1 MSKVNPIPSGPGVQS
16 EREANK
22 PDSVPDLPESWTAK
36 VLLSPFGDANSSLK
50 NYSQLV
56 VGSIEYCWAATE
68 HWMRT
73 RLYLT
78 QDQTYFDFVF
88 ISQFHKATTCEWYWI
103 DSTPTG
109 VVNNIYGPLPTGLQI
124 PSPTFFSDMAQAGNQ
139 DALRWGN
146 RYPLMCT
153 DTKPE
158 GIDCDHWIGGRTWYS
173 FRRDTGK
180 LFRILTMDSSNP
192 QAVPILGSYYLANIP
207 TFRPGGLS
215 DSSHELIGK
224 IRKGAVEGVSCGVTR
239 DPNLMITQEDIHR
252 AMACPLASE
261 SCTLGDIQEVL
272 PGFSVPKPDGVEL
285 PTWPKQLYIEG
296 WTLANDAVPYRTR
309 VCYLWTEEDT
319 NRKQQT
325 VLIGQ
330 PTDGPPDPA
339 RPSSNAYL
347 GRSDACLS
355 ATGTGLANYQSTREK
370 WEWNSNQSGPG
381 IGVPYPDWVA
391 RDNGVVMGQ
400 IVGSRDFG
408 LASGET
414 LNLIAVNAGPGDIF
428 WVWFLRNGVGMMF
441 SEATFNN
448 SFGHLEVIDYDLFVR
463 DADVKQDDFS
473 GPFPVAEAATRL
485 LRADAV
491 PGHPTNSPHQRQKR
505 PSVTPFRARYG

>member
-1 MSKVNPIPSGPGVQS
+1 MPAINPIPSGPRVQS
-16 EREANK
+16 ERDANK
-22 PDSVPDLPESWTAK
+22 PDSVPELPESWTAA
-36 VLLSPFGDANSSLK
+36 VLLSPFGDANSSLS

-56 VGSIEYCWAATE
+56 VGSIEYRWAPTE
-68 HWMRT
+68 HWIRT

-78 QDQTYFDFVF
+78 QDRIYFDFIF
-88 ISQFHKATTCEWYWI
+88 ISQFHKAETCEWYWI
-103 DSTPTG
+103 DSTPAEDLDT
-109 VVNNIYGPLPTGLQI
+109 IYGPLPTGLQI
-124 PSPTFFSDMAQAGNQ
+124 PSPTFFSDMAQAGNA

-153 DTKPE
+153 VSHPE

-207 TFRPGGLS
+207 TFRPGVLS
-215 DSSHELIGK
+215 ASSHELIAR
-224 IRKGAVEGVSCGVTR
+224 IRKGAVQGVSGGVTR

-252 AMACPLASE
+252 AMANPLAAE
-261 SCTLGDIQEVL
+261 SCTLGDIQKVL
-272 PGFSVPKPDGVEL
+272 PGFSVPKPDEVQL
-285 PTWPKQLYIEG
+285 PNWPEQLYIEG

-309 VCYLWTEEDT
+309 VCYLWTEDA
-319 NRKQQT
+319 NSKQQT

-355 ATGTGLANYQSTREK
+355 ATGTGLANYAWTCDN

-381 IGVPYPDWVA
+381 LGLPYPNWLA
-391 RDNGVVMGQ
+391 RGQGMVMGQ
-400 IVGSRDFG
+400 IVDNRDFG
-408 LASGET
+408 LAAHET
-414 LNLIAVNAGPGDIF
+414 LNLIAVNAGPGDLF
-428 WVWFLRNGVGMMF
+428 WVWFLGNGVGMMF

-463 DADVKQDDFS
+463 DAPVTQDDFS
-473 GPFPVAEAATRL
+473 GPFPAAEAAARL
-485 LRADAV
+485 LRVDAV
-491 PGHPTNSPHQRQKR
+491 HGHPTSPHR
-505 PSVTPFRARYG
+505 PITSRGTPSGARYG